1 MLPYRDSRLTYI
13 ALGIFFLI
21 VLGYAYYEARGLLFG
36 PSITVSSEMT
46 ESRESF
52 VTIQGHADRISSLS
66 MNGKS
71 IPVTENGAFEE
82 PYLLSP
88 GYNRIILDATDKY
101 GRTRRQA
108 IEIVYTP
115 SSDSTHSNDSGQ
127 ASSPQ
132 ATTTS
137 PVSSSTPSV
146 APLQQ

>member
-36 PSITVSSEMT
+36 PSITVSSKVT
-46 ESRESF
+46 EVHEPF
-52 VTIQGHADRISSLS
+52 VTIKGQADRIASLS
-66 MNGKS
+66 MNGKN

-88 GYNRIILDATDKY
+88 GYNRIVLDASDKY

-108 IEIVYTP
+108 IEIVYTLETVSVP
-115 SSDSTHSNDSGQ
+115 TATATSTV
-127 ASSPQ
+127 A
-132 ATTTS
+132 A
-137 PVSSSTPSV
+137 SSTPEV

>member
-13 ALGIFFLI
+13 ALAIFFLI

-36 PSITVSSEMT
+36 PTITVNSSIAEVHDP
-46 ESRESF
+46 F
-52 VTIQGHADRISSLS
+52 VTIKGRADRISSIS

-71 IPVTENGAFEE
+71 IPVTEDGVFEE

-88 GYNRIILDATDKY
+88 GYNRIVLDASDKY

-115 SSDSTHSNDSGQ
+115 STTTTKTNL
-127 ASSPQ
+127 PT
-132 ATTTS
+132 ATTTA
-137 PVSSSTPSV
+137 SSTPSTGSGQ
-146 APLQQ
+146 ATPSTPTP